1 MFCHFLA
8 LILLSLY
15 YASDKKA
22 REKVKNISLEYCIN
36 NDK

>member
-1 MFCHFLA
+1 MFHHFLA
-8 LILLSLY
+8 FILLSLY

-22 REKVKNISLEYCIN
+22 RENVINIAIEYCIN